1 MRGSSPSHRL
11 SNSLRN
17 CHGTAAD
24 RVEDRPVG
32 AIGAGSPVSR
42 RSQLGTIDTT
52 TATIFVSRTKHYD
65 RTKSTTESW
74 HARPID
80 EVYETL
86 ETSDAGLDPDAARKR
101 LEREGPN
108 EIKAEEGV
116 SPLRILLEQY
126 TSALI
131 WILIVAAIVMA
142 GVGHTIDAAVI
153 AGIVVFI
160 TLFGFVQDYRAEQS
174 IQALQ
179 ELSTTYALVRRGGEK
194 TEIDATRVV
203 PGDVIFV
210 ESGDIIPADARL
222 VEESNLSVDE
232 AALTG
237 ESVGVSKAVGIV
249 DAETSLAER
258 ENMLYKDT
266 VVERGSGTAVV
277 VETGP
282 ESEIGQIATALE
294 AAEERE
300 TPFQAEMDRLGKLI
314 ALGVVAAVGV
324 IAIAELVIGDTPP
337 LQVFLTAVGIAVS
350 AVPEGLPAV
359 VTLSLALGARRM
371 ADQNALVRRLPIV
384 EALGSVD
391 VICTDKTG
399 TLTEEE
405 MTVQRIVAN
414 RESYEVTG
422 TGYDTDG
429 EFRQDGDPIEE
440 ERVAEVLRCGMLCN
454 NVDVGTRE
462 RDTKTNPTAQ
472 ADTDSKGDAGTE
484 TDTDAQTEGDGTRER
499 TYLGDPTEIA
509 LFVAAQKAGFDHREL
524 RREYPRLGE
533 VEFTSARKRMT
544 TVHRSPDGE
553 AIAYMKGAPETV
565 LERCDRE
572 RVDGELV
579 ELTDD
584 RRAAIEAQNDAFA
597 EDALR
602 VMGFAYRPD
611 VPDDQVDNPDE
622 ELEAGMVFLGLQGML
637 DPPRPEVPGALA
649 GCLDAGINVVM
660 ITGDNAVTARAVGN
674 AVGLRS
680 TRVITGPELE
690 GMSDE
695 ELRDV
700 VDDVDIF
707 ARTSPDHKT
716 RILQTL
722 QAKGHTVAMT
732 GDGVNDAPAVKNA
745 DVGVAMGIRGTDVTE
760 QASDIVLLDDNFATI
775 RDAVKGGRRIFD
787 NVRKFVNYLLSG
799 NGGEV
804 TMVFTGSM
812 LGFGLVITPI
822 QILWINVVTDG
833 IPALSMGV
841 DPPAEDI
848 MEREPRPP
856 GEGVI
861 TDRITTSIVGIAIF
875 MTICLLP
882 LFTLNFFGELVPGAD
897 VTGAV
902 LGWSPAYEPG
912 RELAQTMVFT
922 GFVVMEIV
930 RIQAIRFRYG
940 LGIFSNRWLVLA
952 VTVAIAL
959 QLLVLYTVTGQLLF
973 NVVPL
978 GLVHWAQIGVAAI
991 VFLVLMATFV
1001 KVQDRYF
1008 ERY

>member
-1 MRGSSPSHRL
+1 MAR
-11 SNSLRN
+11 
-17 CHGTAAD
+17 TAEYEEIASESVSDAD
-24 RVEDRPVG
+24 WHSRP
-32 AIGAGSPVSR
+32 
-42 RSQLGTIDTT
+42 L
-52 TATIFVSRTKHYD
+52 
-65 RTKSTTESW
+65 E
-74 HARPID
+74 

-86 ETSDAGLDPDAARKR
+86 ETSEQGLAPEEARDR

-108 EIKAEEGV
+108 EIEAEEGI
-116 SPLRILLEQY
+116 SPLQIFIDQY
-126 TSALI
+126 KPALI
-131 WILIVAAIVMA
+131 WVLIVAAAVMA
-142 GVGHTIDAAVI
+142 FVGHTIDAGVI
-153 AGIVVFI
+153 AGVVVFI
-160 TLFGFVQDYRAEQS
+160 TIFGFLQDYRAEQS
-174 IQALQ
+174 IQALK
-179 ELSTTYALVRRGGEK
+179 EMSTTYALVRRDGEK
-194 TEIDATRVV
+194 TEIDATKVV

-210 ESGDIIPADARL
+210 ESGDIVPADARI

-237 ESVGVSKAVGIV
+237 ESIGVSKEAGLVEEDV
-249 DAETSLAER
+249 ALADR
-258 ENMLYKDT
+258 KNMLFKDT
-266 VVERGSGTAVV
+266 VVERGSATAVV

-282 ESEIGQIATALE
+282 ETEIGQIATAIGE
-294 AAEERE
+294 AEERD

-314 ALGVVAAVGV
+314 ALGVIGIVSI
-324 IAIAELVIGDTPP
+324 IAITELVIGDTPP

-371 ADQNALVRRLPIV
+371 AEQNALVRRLPIV

-414 RESYEVTG
+414 REVYEITG

-429 EFRQDGDPIEE
+429 EFLRDGEPVDD

-462 RDTKTNPTAQ
+462 HDADGSGQGTAVEGG
-472 ADTDSKGDAGTE
+472 ADADEDAPG
-484 TDTDAQTEGDGTRER
+484 EGGAGKSER

-509 LFVAAQKAGFDHREL
+509 LFVAAQKAGFDHDEL
-524 RREYPRLGE
+524 DEAYPRLGE
-533 VEFTSARKRMT
+533 VDFTSARKRMT
-544 TVHRSPDGE
+544 TVHRTPDGE
-553 AIAYMKGAPETV
+553 AVAYMKGAPETV
-565 LERCDRE
+565 LERCNRE
-572 RVDGELV
+572 FVDGEV
-579 ELTDD
+579 VGLTDD
-584 RRAAIEAQNDAFA
+584 RRAEIEARNESFA

-611 VPDDQVDNPDE
+611 VPEGQVESPDE
-622 ELEAGMVFLGLQGML
+622 NLEREMVFLGLQGML
-637 DPPRPEVPGALA
+637 DPPRPEVPGAIA

-660 ITGDNAVTARAVGN
+660 ITGDNAVTARAVGEE
-674 AVGLRS
+674 VGLRS

-690 GMSDE
+690 QMEDD
-695 ELRDV
+695 ELREV

-707 ARTSPDHKT
+707 ARTSPEHKT

-722 QAKGHTVAMT
+722 QGKGHTVAMT

-804 TMVFTGSM
+804 TMIFTGT
-812 LGFGLVITPI
+812 LAGLGLVITPI
-822 QILWINVVTDG
+822 QVLWINVVTDG
-833 IPALSMGV
+833 IPALTMGV
-841 DPPAEDI
+841 DPAAEDI
-848 MEREPRPP
+848 MERDPRPP

-861 TDRITTSIVGIAIF
+861 TKRIVTSIVGIALF
-875 MTICLLP
+875 MTVCLLP
-882 LFTLNFFGELVPGAD
+882 LFTLNFYGELVPGYD
-897 VTGAV
+897 VTGAL
-902 LGWSPAYEPG
+902 LGWSPSYSPG

-922 GFVVMEIV
+922 GFVVFEIV

-952 VTVAIAL
+952 VGVAVTL
-959 QLLVLYTVTGQLLF
+959 QLLVLYTPTGQLLF
-973 NVVPL
+973 DVEPL
-978 GLVHWAQIGVAAI
+978 GLVHWVQIAIAATA
-991 VFLVLMATFV
+991 FALLMAIFV
-1001 KVQDRYF
+1001 KAQDQYFDRY
-1008 ERY
+1008 

>member
-1 MRGSSPSHRL
+1 M
-11 SNSLRN
+11 
-17 CHGTAAD
+17 
-24 RVEDRPVG
+24 
-32 AIGAGSPVSR
+32 SR
-42 RSQLGTIDTT
+42 SEQYER
-52 TATIFVSRTKHYD
+52 
-65 RTKSTTESW
+65 TESATENDW
-74 HARPID
+74 HSRPLED
-80 EVYETL
+80 VYAEL
-86 ETSDAGLDPDAARKR
+86 ESSERGLEASDARER

-108 EIKAEEGV
+108 EIEGTEGT

-126 TSALI
+126 SSALI
-131 WILIVAAIVMA
+131 WVLIVAAVVMA
-142 GVGHTIDAAVI
+142 AVGHTIDAAVI
-153 AGIVVFI
+153 GGIVVFI

-174 IQALQ
+174 IQALK
-179 ELSTTYALVRRGGEK
+179 EMSTTYALVRRDGEK
-194 TEIDATRVV
+194 TEIDATKLV

-210 ESGDIIPADARL
+210 DSGDIVPADARI
-222 VEESNLSVDE
+222 VAESNLSVDE

-237 ESVGVSKAVGIV
+237 ESVGVSKAVGEV

-282 ESEIGQIATALE
+282 GSEIGQIATALE
-294 AAEERE
+294 EAEDRA
-300 TPFQAEMDRLGKLI
+300 TPFQSEMDRLGKII
-314 ALGVVAAVGV
+314 AGVVVGAVAV
-324 IAIAELVIGDTPP
+324 IAVAELLIGDTEP

-405 MTVQRIVAN
+405 MTVQRIATG
-414 RESYEVTG
+414 RELYEVTG
-422 TGYDTDG
+422 TGYATDG
-429 EFRQDGDPIEE
+429 EFRRDGEPVDEAN
-440 ERVAEVLRCGMLCN
+440 VAEILRCGMLCN
-454 NVDVGTRE
+454 NVDIGTRE
-462 RDTKTNPTAQ
+462 RD
-472 ADTDSKGDAGTE
+472 D
-484 TDTDAQTEGDGTRER
+484 GDGDVEGETGGEAEHGESEQ
-499 TYLGDPTEIA
+499 TFLGDPTEIA
-509 LFVAAQKAGFDHREL
+509 LFVAAKKAGFDHREL
-524 RREYPRLGE
+524 ATAYPRLGE

-544 TVHRSPDGE
+544 TTHETPDGE
-553 AIAYMKGAPETV
+553 TVAYMKGAPETV

-572 RVDGELV
+572 LVDGEIA
-579 ELTDD
+579 ELTDE
-584 RRAAIEAQNDAFA
+584 RRGEIEQQNEAFG

-611 VPDDQVDNPDE
+611 VPEAEAKSPDE
-622 ELEAGMVFLGLQGML
+622 TLEQEMVFLGLQGML
-637 DPPRPEVPGALA
+637 DPPRSEVPGALA

-660 ITGDNAVTARAVGN
+660 ITGDNAVTAKAVGEE
-674 AVGLRS
+674 VGLRS

-690 GMSDE
+690 GISDE
-695 ELRDV
+695 ELRDI

-745 DVGVAMGIRGTDVTE
+745 DVGIAMGIRGTDVTE

-812 LGFGLVITPI
+812 AGLGLVITPI

-848 MEREPRPP
+848 MERDPRPP
-856 GEGVI
+856 DEGVI
-861 TDRITTSIVGIAIF
+861 TDRIVTSIVGIALF
-875 MTICLLP
+875 MTVCLLP
-882 LFTLNFFGELVPGAD
+882 LFTLNYFGELIPGYD
-897 VTGAV
+897 VTGAL
-902 LGWSPAYEPG
+902 LGWSPGYDPS

-922 GFVVMEIV
+922 GFVVFEIV

-940 LGIFSNRWLVLA
+940 LGIFTNRWLVLA
-952 VTVAIAL
+952 VGVAAVL
-959 QLLVLYTVTGQLLF
+959 QLLVLYTPTGQLLF
-973 NVVPL
+973 DVEPL
-978 GLVHWAQIGVAAI
+978 GLVHWAQIAAAAL
-991 VFLVLMATFV
+991 VFALLMAVFV

-1008 ERY
+1008 DRY